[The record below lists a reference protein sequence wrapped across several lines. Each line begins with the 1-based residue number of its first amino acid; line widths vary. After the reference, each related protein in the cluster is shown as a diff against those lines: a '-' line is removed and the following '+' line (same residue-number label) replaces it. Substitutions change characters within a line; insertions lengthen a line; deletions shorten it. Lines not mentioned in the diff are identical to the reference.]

1 MIYVFDS
8 GPLIDLF
15 GHYYPER
22 FPSLWRMFDELV
34 QRDDIISVR
43 EVSLEVIDYG
53 DRLSDWAKINPA
65 VFKQPEVGEL
75 VFVREIFGIAHFQA
89 LLNKKQRLQNKPVA
103 DPFVIAKA
111 KSVRGSVVST
121 EVFKDNAARIPNIC
135 DYFGIPHLSL
145 EKFMKAEN
153 WTF

>member
-53 DRLSDWAKINPA
+53 DRLSDWAKINP
-65 VFKQPEVGEL
+65 VV
-75 VFVREIFGIAHFQA
+75 
-89 LLNKKQRLQNKPVA
+89 LNNQK
-103 DPFVIAKA
+103 
-111 KSVRGSVVST
+111 
-121 EVFKDNAARIPNIC
+121 
-135 DYFGIPHLSL
+135 
-145 EKFMKAEN
+145 
-153 WTF
+153 